1 MNSTEYR
8 IRLPAVA
15 GQFYPDDPAELDQM
29 VSGYMQEAAGR
40 APQNAAPKAIIAPH
54 AGYVYSGPVAASAYA
69 ALAPLRGKIKRVVL
83 LGPSHRVGFRG
94 IAASSADA
102 FRTPLGD
109 IPADANAISLAVELL
124 PDVGYLDEAHAQEH
138 SLEVHLPFLQKELG
152 EFSLLPFVVGQ
163 AEPEDIAALLEL
175 YMADPDTLIV
185 VSSDLSHYHSY
196 DTARQIDHETAHRI
210 EDLDY
215 RHISSDQACGAS
227 PLRGLLLAAQQHNL
241 TPVAVDLRNSG
252 DTAGDK
258 SRVVGYGSWL
268 FYPAEHRQAA

>member
-8 IRLPAVA
+8 VRPAAVA
-15 GQFYPDDPAELDQM
+15 GQFYPQDPATLDHM
-29 VSGYMQEAAGR
+29 ISGFLSEAKVH
-40 APQNAAPKAIIAPH
+40 APPRAIIAPH

-69 ALAPLRGKIKRVVL
+69 SLAPLRGKIRRVVL
-83 LGPSHRVGFRG
+83 LGPSHRVGFHG
-94 IAASSADA
+94 IAASTADV

-109 IPADANAISLAVELL
+109 IPVDADAIATAVELL

-163 AEPEDIAALLEL
+163 AEPEDVAALLNM
-175 YMADPDTLIV
+175 YITDPETLIV

-196 DTARQIDHETAHRI
+196 NTARQIDSETARKI
-210 EDLDY
+210 EAMDY
-215 RHISSDQACGAS
+215 RDISSEQACGAF
-227 PLRGLLLAAQQHNL
+227 PLRGLLMSAREHNL
-241 TPVAVDLRNSG
+241 TPVEVDLRNSG

-268 FYPAEHRQAA
+268 FYPSQNREAPQ

>member
-268 FYPAEHRQAA
+268 FYPAEKREAA